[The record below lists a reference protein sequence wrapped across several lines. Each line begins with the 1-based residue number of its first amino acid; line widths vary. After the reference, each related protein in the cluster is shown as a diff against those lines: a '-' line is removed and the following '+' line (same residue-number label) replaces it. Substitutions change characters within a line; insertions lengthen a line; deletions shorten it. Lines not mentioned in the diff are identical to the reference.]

1 MKAGRNTRHRH
12 NTAGPREPRLST
24 MMSVSLGL
32 HVVLVLLFGGFL
44 IPKFRDPRPPTYI
57 VDLVHLPVKDPQ
69 AGRPDGTPKEQVKAK
84 PKPKPKPKP
93 TPVAKPKPVPV
104 AKSKPKAQPK
114 PAVVKPAK
122 PKPKPVPQKS
132 YQDTE
137 SVIDKLRRER
147 ERDALK
153 QKLAAMGTSDTRS
166 AKTTKAPLGET
177 TGTGKESGVGF
188 RTWLQQAYKNAW
200 SLSKYQVSRSDLET
214 EVEVVY
220 DARGFLRDYT
230 IKSASGDR
238 RFDDSVTQAIRT
250 VDRLE
255 PPPDREIRELIKF
268 NLKDL
273 LE

>member
-1 MKAGRNTRHRH
+1 M
-12 NTAGPREPRLST
+12 TAGPREPRLGT

-32 HVVLVLLFGGFL
+32 HVVLVLLFSGFL
-44 IPKFRDPRPPTYI
+44 MPKFRDPRPPTYM

-69 AGRPDGTPKEQVKAK
+69 AGRPDGTPKELVKPEPE
-84 PKPKPKPKP
+84 PKPKPKPV
-93 TPVAKPKPVPV
+93 VAPKPKPAPVPAPV
-104 AKSKPKAQPK
+104 PKPKPKAQPK
-114 PAVVKPAK
+114 PVAVKPAK

-153 QKLAAMGTSDTRS
+153 QKLAAMGTSDTR
-166 AKTTKAPLGET
+166 ATKTTKAPLGEM

-255 PPPDREIRELIKF
+255 PPPEREIRELIKF